1 MRRHRSML
9 MPDQLPS
16 ADFMAKGAASLVPIT
31 NSRCGAAAAS
41 AASGV
46 CAQLG
51 AANSV
56 NAAVNAAIVANI
68 CIVARSGTPVTR
80 ENSIALS
87 RVRHRIARATA
98 LEGDLR
104 PARPGESQYKYCA
117 DSGYAALNG
126 PRLTECRHR
135 LRGISLQLRIW
146 FLGGRRKYSS
156 RNGTMLYCRERDR
169 VLFVATTARL
179 SA

>member
-16 ADFMAKGAASLVPIT
+16 ADFMAKGAASFVPIT
-31 NSRCGAAAAS
+31 NSRCGTAAAS
-41 AASGV
+41 PASGV
-46 CAQLG
+46 CAQHG

-56 NAAVNAAIVANI
+56 NAPVNAAIVADI
-68 CIVARSGTPVTR
+68 CIVARSGTPATR
-80 ENSIALS
+80 KNSIAHS
-87 RVRHRIARATA
+87 RVGHRIARATP

-104 PARPGESQYKYCA
+104 PARPGESQYKTCA
-117 DSGYAALNG
+117 DSGYAAAKG

-135 LRGISLQLRIW
+135 LRGISLQLRIS
-146 FLGGRRKYSS
+146 FLRARRQIFS

-169 VLFVATTARL
+169 VLFVATRARL